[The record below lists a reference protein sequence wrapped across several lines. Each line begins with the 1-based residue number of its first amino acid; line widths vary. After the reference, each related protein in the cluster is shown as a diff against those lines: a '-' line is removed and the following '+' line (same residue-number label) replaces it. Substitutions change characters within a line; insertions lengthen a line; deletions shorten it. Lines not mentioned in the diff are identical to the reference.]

1 MFKYFARVAAFAAL
15 LGCACAAS
23 AQTLTFQFTGTV
35 TYTHDET
42 LAPVGSQITGTFSY
56 DEDTPAG
63 ITLPGYAAYQLP
75 TSMSATVNGHDITS
89 DTLNVEVFDNYGGN
103 VEDTVMVSGASVMVD
118 DALYVDGSINLSLAS
133 AAGNTQVLLSTDL
146 PTIYHLAAFD
156 SDANGQNVTYGVLQ
170 SSGAQGG
177 VMLEFEIDSITGG
190 HEPVICTNKKGKPKK
205 CKKH

>member
-1 MFKYFARVAAFAAL
+1 MFKYFAHVSMFATL
-15 LGCACAAS
+15 LGCAGVAS

-35 TYTHDET
+35 TYTQDET

-89 DTLNVEVFDNYGGN
+89 DALNVDVFDNTGGN
-103 VEDTVMVSGASVMVD
+103 IEDMVSIVGTTVMVD
-118 DALYVDGSINLSLAS
+118 DALYVDGSIGLSLAS
-133 AAGNTQVLLSTDL
+133 AAGNTQALSGTNL
-146 PTIYHLAAFD
+146 PTIYHLADFD
-156 SDANGQNVTYGVLQ
+156 SNANGQDVTYGVLR
-170 SSGAQGG
+170 SSGAQDGLLLG
-177 VMLEFEIDSITGG
+177 FEIDSITGG
-190 HEPVICTNKKGKPKK
+190 HEPICTNKKGKPKK